1 MLMSKYSLEQD
12 CPSKNDHTLFSRYR
26 LESIHVALK
35 KGVGEVTEQEPGFDA
50 QCYSVLP
57 LPKITL
63 FFKLSERVKHFFS
76 HIDTVCK
83 ITHFQTR
90 W

>member
-12 CPSKNDHTLFSRYR
+12 CPSKNDHRLFSRCR
-26 LESIHVALK
+26 FESIHGALK
-35 KGVGEVTEQEPGFDA
+35 KGGVGGGGAEQEPGFNA

-63 FFKLSERVKHFFS
+63 FFNLVNWGSTFS
-76 HIDTVCK
+76 HI
-83 ITHFQTR
+83 
-90 W
+90 